1 MAYRVDNIS
10 WPLRPLYLL
19 LTWTCGAIIYGHCCL
34 CRLTSRVSIEGPGN
48 HDLTQHAIFCIWHE
62 SWWCYFVVFSR
73 HPSALAV
80 ISHPAAYMK
89 PMHTVF
95 KLLGLKRLILGSSG
109 EEGRRAANELA
120 RLVQNG
126 FSTTISPDG
135 PSGPPRILKKGI
147 LHIGA
152 QSGVPIVPLAISP
165 SRFVSW
171 PSWDSKKFPLPFSR
185 VRVFVHEA
193 ICVNP
198 GNFDEVGARIVAAL
212 GSPDK
217 AVPEESGA
225 ATGTRNTVGLTQ
237 KAS

>member
-1 MAYRVDNIS
+1 MATAPS
-10 WPLRPLYLL
+10 AGSHL
-19 LTWTCGAIIYGHCCL
+19 A
-34 CRLTSRVSIEGPGN
+34 CRSGPGN
-48 HDLTQHAIFCIWHE
+48 HDLSQHAIFCIWHE
-62 SWWCYFVVFSR
+62 TWWCYFVVFSS

-89 PMHTVF
+89 PMHTMF
-95 KLLGLKRLILGSSG
+95 KLLGLQRLILGSSG
-109 EEGRRAANELA
+109 EEGRLA

-135 PSGPPRILKKGI
+135 PSGPPRILKKGV
-147 LHIGA
+147 LHIGL

-185 VRVFVHEA
+185 IRVVVHEA

-198 GNFDEVGARIVAAL
+198 ENFNEVGARIVEAL
-212 GSPDK
+212 GSPGN
-217 AVPEESGA
+217 AGPEESNA
-225 ATGTRNTVGLTQ
+225 ATNSRNTMGLTQ
-237 KAS
+237 RTS